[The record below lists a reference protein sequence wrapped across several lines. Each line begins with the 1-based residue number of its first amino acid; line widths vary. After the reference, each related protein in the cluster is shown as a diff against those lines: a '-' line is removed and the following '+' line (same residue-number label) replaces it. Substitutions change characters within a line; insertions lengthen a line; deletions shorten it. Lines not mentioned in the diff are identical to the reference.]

1 MSDLVGN
8 PEERFS
14 HNEAHTINLSS
25 EIPMPIHMLLFNLP
39 SMEITNVI
47 FVESKVQDIVRASTS
62 VQLPEQVVVSVAFVV
77 VSVAFVVGVACVV
90 VASVAFLAFVVSVT

>member
-1 MSDLVGN
+1 
-8 PEERFS
+8 
-14 HNEAHTINLSS
+14 
-25 EIPMPIHMLLFNLP
+25 MPIHMLLFNLP

-77 VSVAFVVGVACVV
+77 VSVAFVVVSVAFVVGVACVV